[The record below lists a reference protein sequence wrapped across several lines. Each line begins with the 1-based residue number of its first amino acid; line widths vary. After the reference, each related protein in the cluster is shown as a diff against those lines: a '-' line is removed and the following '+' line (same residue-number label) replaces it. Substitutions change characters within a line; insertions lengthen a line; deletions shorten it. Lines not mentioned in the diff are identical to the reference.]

1 METKKNQTTSKEK
14 VIPIT
19 PEQSEQ
25 INKIVEKFGEYLVK
39 LSQRDRKAYGG
50 IVDKAIYYPD
60 NYNSTLNQIRR
71 RFDEGGIALDFP
83 EDEEGQLRY
92 FISVLDPPKD
102 YYQAYLKEQMEQD
115 LDRLIKTRAK

>member
-1 METKKNQTTSKEK
+1 MEKKKEEKK
-14 VIPIT
+14 VVPIT
-19 PEQSEQ
+19 PEQSEE

-39 LSQRDRKAYGG
+39 LSQRDSKAYGG

-60 NYNSTLNQIRR
+60 NYNATLNQIRR
-71 RFDEGGIALDFP
+71 KYEEGGIAIDFP

-92 FISVLDPPKD
+92 YISLLDPPKD
-102 YYQAYLKEQMEQD
+102 YYQAYIKEQMEQD